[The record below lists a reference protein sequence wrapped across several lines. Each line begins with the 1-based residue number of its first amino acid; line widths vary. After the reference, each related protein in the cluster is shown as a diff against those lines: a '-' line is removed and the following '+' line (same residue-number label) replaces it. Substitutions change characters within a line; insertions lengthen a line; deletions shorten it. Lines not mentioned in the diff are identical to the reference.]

1 MIAMKQQR
9 SAISFFFFLEKK
21 CNKLTPLHSLRTFK
35 AAILINSI
43 SRVGL
48 RFVMQSGI
56 QLRLVKILK
65 GSKIR
70 FKNNNNLRELG
81 VGRFES

>member
-1 MIAMKQQR
+1 M
-9 SAISFFFFLEKK
+9 
-21 CNKLTPLHSLRTFK
+21 TPLHSIRTFK

-43 SRVGL
+43 SRVGP

-56 QLRLVKILK
+56 QLRLVRILK

-70 FKNNNNLRELG
+70 FKNNNNLRELDME
-81 VGRFES
+81 RFKS